1 MATQKKKAVSKRK
14 KPGRPNGRP
23 TKLTKP
29 VADRI
34 AEGVSLGMTFK
45 EAAKAGGIHEHT
57 LELWR
62 TRGYRERGS
71 SSIYARFMGQVDRA
85 AEKTAISYLEAVRK
99 SIMESPVKVRKHIKK
114 DESGKVIL
122 TEIHTETLPPDIK
135 GAIWWLER
143 RFPEQFG
150 RRDQMEH
157 TGKVKV
163 QATQTQERKLTLELV
178 KSDGEVHRL
187 TRDEVLAA
195 ESMPKP
201 EPAPDAAPDP
211 TP

>member
-14 KPGRPNGRP
+14 KPPGRPNGRP

-34 AEGVSLGMTFK
+34 TEGVALGMTFK
-45 EAAKAGGIHEHT
+45 EAAKAGWIHEHT

-99 SIMESPVKVRKHIKK
+99 SIMESPVRVREHIKK

-122 TEIHTETLPPDIK
+122 TEIHRETLPPDIK
-135 GAIWWLER
+135 GAMWWLER

-150 RRDQMEH
+150 RREQMEH

-163 QATQTQERKLTLELV
+163 QATQIQERKLTIELV
-178 KSDGEVHRL
+178 NSDGEVHRL
-187 TRDEVLAA
+187 TRDDVMTAAVTVEAA
-195 ESMPKP
+195 EP
-201 EPAPDAAPDP
+201 EPAP
-211 TP
+211 